1 MVETMVA
8 SPYVSALLRFAAARF
23 ETLAETMV
31 ASPYVS
37 ALLSFAAARFEALA
51 ETITF
56 RVTQV
61 RCCVLHRTI
70 LALLSRGAGSFAD

>member
-1 MVETMVA
+1 MRNVG
-8 SPYVSALLRFAAARF
+8 AAKDFVARF
-23 ETLAETMV
+23 GIMEETVTATQ
-31 ASPYVS
+31 PGS